1 MKKLIIMLLLLI
13 LVTTPQHQGDIQSI
27 PDKVY
32 AKGKPK
38 HSRKKKINN
47 NYEYLGEFTLTAYC
61 GCSKCSGG
69 WGSKTATGTKCKAG
83 RTIAV
88 DPKVISYGSTLR
100 INGHDYT
107 AEDCGGAIKG
117 NRIDVYFDSH
127 SEAIEFGRQKAK
139 VYCKKPPKIIGKLK
153 KLKINKYARRKDNGR
168 KRIWKIRNGPK
179 NILPQRKSI
188 TESASG

>member
-1 MKKLIIMLLLLI
+1 MKRCIVLLIILLI
-13 LVTTPQHQGDIQSI
+13 ISTPHKEEIHTI

-38 HSRKKKINN
+38 RIKKKTIKSK
-47 NYEYLGEFTLTAYC
+47 YEYLGEYTLTAYC
-61 GCSKCSGG
+61 GCSHCSGG
-69 WGSKTATGTKCKAG
+69 WGSKTATGTTCKAG

-88 DPKVISYGSTLR
+88 DPKIIPYGSIIR

-139 VYCKKPPKIIGKLK
+139 VYLKKPPKLIGKLK
-153 KLKINKYARRKDNGR
+153 KYKINKYARRKG
-168 KRIWKIRNGPK
+168 
-179 NILPQRKSI
+179 
-188 TESASG
+188 